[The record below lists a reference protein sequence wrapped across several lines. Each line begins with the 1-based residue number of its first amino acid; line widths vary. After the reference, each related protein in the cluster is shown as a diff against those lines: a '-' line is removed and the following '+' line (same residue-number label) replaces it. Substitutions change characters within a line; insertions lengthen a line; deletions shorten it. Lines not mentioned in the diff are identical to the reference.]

1 MYKKREEFLLKR
13 HKCLSEER
21 DFEENALLERRFL
34 CLNKENEKNNQKI
47 KVKIYIYS
55 KMNKMVKIAHY
66 IGGYAYYDRMGNAI
80 ISYIRNPD

>member
-1 MYKKREEFLLKR
+1 MLFWRGV
-13 HKCLSEER
+13 
-21 DFEENALLERRFL
+21 FL

-55 KMNKMVKIAHY
+55 KMNKMVEIAHY
-66 IGGYAYYDRMGNAI
+66 MGGYAYYDRMENAI

>member
-1 MYKKREEFLLKR
+1 MKKMLFWRGV
-13 HKCLSEER
+13 
-21 DFEENALLERRFL
+21 FL

-55 KMNKMVKIAHY
+55 KMNKMVEIAHY
-66 IGGYAYYDRMGNAI
+66 MGGYAYYDRMENAI

>member
-1 MYKKREEFLLKR
+1 MLFWRGV
-13 HKCLSEER
+13 
-21 DFEENALLERRFL
+21 FL

-55 KMNKMVKIAHY
+55 KMNKMVEIAHY
-66 IGGYAYYDRMGNAI
+66 MGGYAYYDRMGNDI

>member
-1 MYKKREEFLLKR
+1 MLFWRGV
-13 HKCLSEER
+13 
-21 DFEENALLERRFL
+21 FL

-55 KMNKMVKIAHY
+55 KINKMVEIAY
-66 IGGYAYYDRMGNAI
+66 YMGGYAYYDRMGNAI

>member
-1 MYKKREEFLLKR
+1 MLFWRGV
-13 HKCLSEER
+13 
-21 DFEENALLERRFL
+21 FL

-55 KMNKMVKIAHY
+55 KMKKMVEIAHY
-66 IGGYAYYDRMGNAI
+66 MGGYAYYDRMGNAI

>member
-1 MYKKREEFLLKR
+1 MKKMLFWRGV
-13 HKCLSEER
+13 
-21 DFEENALLERRFL
+21 FL

-55 KMNKMVKIAHY
+55 KMNKMVENAHY
-66 IGGYAYYDRMGNAI
+66 MGGYAYYDRMGNAI

>member
-1 MYKKREEFLLKR
+1 MLFWRGV
-13 HKCLSEER
+13 
-21 DFEENALLERRFL
+21 FL

-55 KMNKMVKIAHY
+55 KMNKMVEIAHY
-66 IGGYAYYDRMGNAI
+66 MGGYAYYDRMGNAI

>member
-1 MYKKREEFLLKR
+1 MLFWRGV
-13 HKCLSEER
+13 
-21 DFEENALLERRFL
+21 FL

-55 KMNKMVKIAHY
+55 KINKMVEIAHY
-66 IGGYAYYDRMGNAI
+66 MGGYAYYDRMGNAI

>member
-1 MYKKREEFLLKR
+1 MKKMLFWRGV
-13 HKCLSEER
+13 
-21 DFEENALLERRFL
+21 FL

-55 KMNKMVKIAHY
+55 KMNKMVEIAHY
-66 IGGYAYYDRMGNAI
+66 MGGYAYYDRMGNAI

>member
-1 MYKKREEFLLKR
+1 MLFWRGV
-13 HKCLSEER
+13 
-21 DFEENALLERRFL
+21 FL

-55 KMNKMVKIAHY
+55 KMNKMVEIAHY
-66 IGGYAYYDRMGNAI
+66 MGGYADYDRMGNAI

>member
-1 MYKKREEFLLKR
+1 MLKR
-13 HKCLSEER
+13 HFPKSVILKKMLFWR
-21 DFEENALLERRFL
+21 GVFL

-55 KMNKMVKIAHY
+55 KMNKMVEIAHY
-66 IGGYAYYDRMGNAI
+66 MGGYAYYDRMGNAI

>member
-1 MYKKREEFLLKR
+1 MLFWRGV
-13 HKCLSEER
+13 
-21 DFEENALLERRFL
+21 FL

-55 KMNKMVKIAHY
+55 KMNKIVEIAHY
-66 IGGYAYYDRMGNAI
+66 MGGYAYYDRMGNAI

>member
-1 MYKKREEFLLKR
+1 MF
-13 HKCLSEER
+13 
-21 DFEENALLERRFL
+21 FL

-55 KMNKMVKIAHY
+55 KMNKMVEIAHY
-66 IGGYAYYDRMGNAI
+66 MGGYAYYDRMGNAI

>member
-1 MYKKREEFLLKR
+1 MKKMLFWRGV
-13 HKCLSEER
+13 
-21 DFEENALLERRFL
+21 FL

-55 KMNKMVKIAHY
+55 KMNKIVEIAHY
-66 IGGYAYYDRMGNAI
+66 MGGYAYYDRMGNAI

>member
-1 MYKKREEFLLKR
+1 VILKKMLFWRGV
-13 HKCLSEER
+13 
-21 DFEENALLERRFL
+21 FL

-55 KMNKMVKIAHY
+55 KMNKMVEIAHY
-66 IGGYAYYDRMGNAI
+66 MGGYAYYDRMGNAI

>member
-1 MYKKREEFLLKR
+1 MLFWRGV
-13 HKCLSEER
+13 
-21 DFEENALLERRFL
+21 FL

-55 KMNKMVKIAHY
+55 KMNKMVEIAHY
-66 IGGYAYYDRMGNAI
+66 MGGYTYYDRMGNAI